1 MFHSPARRPLPR
13 CWRDE
18 QADGGGEHA
27 AEDEPLTNS
36 EAKACSDL
44 VERFGALR
52 PDERWMTA
60 PRGAVAER
68 ADASIRQDSV
78 TQAAWRRF
86 QPLRRSSPRGRPRA
100 SYWGSPPIAAFPPDA
115 SGSMAADTAGPTGTC
130 SRTFALRARDLDR
143 RAIRRERTTEVPRE
157 GQHRG
162 VECGEHGRSRDR
174 LTNSEAEVCPD
185 LVERFGAFRPDER
198 WMTAQRWSGRARGR
212 LNIRQDSVIQ
222 AAWRRFQP
230 LRRSS
235 PRGRPRASLFCH
247 RTMNFECAPGALEV
261 LAGTARPESPANH
274 CVPARC
280 QRLDG
285 R

>member
-18 QADGGGEHA
+18 QAAGGGEHA

-60 PRGAVAER
+60 PRGEVAER
-68 ADASIRQDSV
+68 ADVSIRQDSV

-100 SYWGSPPIAAFPPDA
+100 SYWGSPPTAAFPPDA
-115 SGSMAADTAGPTGTC
+115 SGSMAADTAGPNGTC

-157 GQHRG
+157 GPTPRRRMRGTRTVEGPDHRTL
-162 VECGEHGRSRDR
+162 VRSIIY
-174 LTNSEAEVCPD
+174 L
-185 LVERFGAFRPDER
+185 
-198 WMTAQRWSGRARGR
+198 R
-212 LNIRQDSVIQ
+212 LN
-222 AAWRRFQP
+222 RRG
-230 LRRSS
+230 SS
-235 PRGRPRASLFCH
+235 LPRG
-247 RTMNFECAPGALEV
+247 N
-261 LAGTARPESPANH
+261 
-274 CVPARC
+274 
-280 QRLDG
+280 
-285 R
+285 

>member
-1 MFHSPARRPLPR
+1 MRFTGNGITNCYPDQVEDFISITVLTGGPSSCTGVFHSPARRPLPR

-27 AEDEPLTNS
+27 AEDEPLTSS

-60 PRGAVAER
+60 PRGEVAER

-115 SGSMAADTAGPTGTC
+115 SGSMAADTAGPNGTC

-143 RAIRRERTTEVPRE
+143 RAIRRERTTETY
-157 GQHRG
+157 
-162 VECGEHGRSRDR
+162 HG
-174 LTNSEAEVCPD
+174 
-185 LVERFGAFRPDER
+185 GA
-198 WMTAQRWSGRARGR
+198 T
-212 LNIRQDSVIQ
+212 
-222 AAWRRFQP
+222 
-230 LRRSS
+230 
-235 PRGRPRASLFCH
+235 GRPNTAAS
-247 RTMNFECAPGALEV
+247 N
-261 LAGTARPESPANH
+261 AGNT
-274 CVPARC
+274 
-280 QRLDG
+280 DG
-285 R
+285 RGTGVQATRKRGLPEGYSRR

>member
-18 QADGGGEHA
+18 QAAGGGEHA

-60 PRGAVAER
+60 PRGEVAER
-68 ADASIRQDSV
+68 ADASIRQDFV

-115 SGSMAADTAGPTGTC
+115 SGSMAADTAGPNGTC
-130 SRTFALRARDLDR
+130 SRTLRFEHGISTVAQYV
-143 RAIRRERTTEVPRE
+143 ASVPRRCH
-157 GQHRG
+157 GKAQHRG

-174 LTNSEAEVCPD
+174 CPGD
-185 LVERFGAFRPDER
+185 QE
-198 WMTAQRWSGRARGR
+198 T
-212 LNIRQDSVIQ
+212 
-222 AAWRRFQP
+222 
-230 LRRSS
+230 
-235 PRGRPRASLFCH
+235 
-247 RTMNFECAPGALEV
+247 
-261 LAGTARPESPANH
+261 GTAGRVQPALTRSG
-274 CVPARC
+274 PSTSA
-280 QRLDG
+280 G
-285 R
+285 PG